1 MSLRGFT
8 LLEVMIAVAILGLA
22 LTAIFSSEVGAANVA
37 QRARRQNIAATLA
50 RCKMGEIE
58 EVVGIE
64 GLPAL
69 DKKDKD
75 NCCEHAPVEGFEC
88 QWIVERII
96 LPELGADEEDG
107 EEGSDGDANDDPI
120 GRLNETY
127 QDLNEQG
134 GGTPEEVIAGE
145 AGNLALLALQLGFP
159 ILKPFLEEQ
168 VRRATVTVLW
178 MEGSQER
185 GFDVTQ
191 YLVSEQIA
199 SEDPNASPEG
209 DE

>member
-1 MSLRGFT
+1 MRPRGFT
-8 LLEVMIAVAILGLA
+8 LLEVMIAVAILGLS

-58 EVVGIE
+58 EVIGIE

-69 DKKDKD
+69 EKKDKD

-88 QWIVERII
+88 EWIVERII
-96 LPELGADEEDG
+96 LPELGADEGDG
-107 EEGSDGDANDDPI
+107 EEGSDGDTNDDPI
-120 GRLNETY
+120 GRLNQTY
-127 QDLNEQG
+127 EDLNEQG

-178 MEGSQER
+178 KEGPRER

-199 SEDPNASPEG
+199 SEDPNATAEG
-209 DE
+209 DQ